1 MFATARDW
9 ARIGLLYKSDGV
21 WGDDRILPGGWVKYS
36 TTPTPKAP
44 MGEYGAQIWL
54 NAGEKGNPTN
64 REYPLLPTDLFYFS
78 GFNDQIV
85 AVIPSRDV
93 VVVRLGVT
101 HDDESWDVEVFIR
114 DVLNCIK

>member
-1 MFATARDW
+1 M
-9 ARIGLLYKSDGV
+9 
-21 WGDDRILPGGWVKYS
+21 
-36 TTPTPKAP
+36 
-44 MGEYGAQIWL
+44 

-64 REYPLLPTDLFYFS
+64 RKYPMLPTDLFYFG
-78 GFNDQIV
+78 GFNEQIV

-101 HDDESWDVEVFIR
+101 HDEKSWDVEVFIR